1 MSNFLVNS
9 FIEFP
14 VAVFSP
20 ADISNLYAWYDASD
34 TDTITES
41 SNRVS
46 AWENKEGTS
55 ARDINQGTGGSQP
68 LLISGG
74 KNSLDTI
81 DFTGDR
87 YVITDSALTLI
98 SSAQLTIFIV
108 CKIPADGSTI
118 NQSMSNV
125 SDSGGVFLTFYHED
139 NNTIRVSNTSGGAY
153 VIDSPPS
160 ALSWTYATISQNGT
174 SGFVRT
180 NGALEVTTPTSPI
193 GSANSFSGLCVG
205 RYEDKANNYWNEEI
219 GEIIIYNKIL
229 NGTEIGQVEEYLA
242 AKWDI

>member
-1 MSNFLVNS
+1 MGFLINS

-14 VAVFSP
+14 SSFSP
-20 ADISNLYAWYDASD
+20 SNISDLYAWYDASD
-34 TDTITES
+34 IDTITKDGS
-41 SNRVS
+41 DRVS
-46 AWENKEGTS
+46 AWTNKEGTT
-55 ARDINQGTGGSQP
+55 ARNINQSTGGSQP
-68 LLISGG
+68 LWLSAS

-81 DFTGDR
+81 DFVSNR

-108 CKIPADGSTI
+108 LKMPSNTGTI
-118 NQSMSNV
+118 NHSMSNV
-125 SDSGGVFLTFYHED
+125 DTSGGVFHPFYHED

-160 ALSWTYATISQNGT
+160 ALAWTYVTVSQNGT

-180 NGALEVTTPTSPI
+180 DGVLKTISPSSPL

-205 RYEDKANNYWNEEI
+205 RYEEVAGRYWNEEI

-229 NGTEIGQVEEYLA
+229 NATEIGQVEEYLST
-242 AKWDI
+242 KWGI

>member
-1 MSNFLVNS
+1 MGFLVNS

-20 ADISNLYAWYDASD
+20 ADISDLYAWYDASD
-34 TDTITES
+34 SSTITES

-46 AWENKEGTS
+46 AWENKEGTT

-68 LLISGG
+68 LLISGS

-81 DFTGDR
+81 DFVGDR
-87 YVITDSALTLI
+87 YMITDSALTTI
-98 SSAQLTIFIV
+98 TSAQLTIFIV
-108 CKIPADGSTI
+108 CKIPVNGSTV
-118 NQSMSNV
+118 NHTMSNV
-125 SDSGGVFLTFYHED
+125 NDPVGVFHPFYHED
-139 NNTIRVSNTSGGAY
+139 NNTIRISNTSGGAY

-180 NGALEVTTPTSPI
+180 NGALETTVPTSPL
-193 GSANSFSGLCVG
+193 GSANSFAGLCVG
-205 RYEDKANNYWNEEI
+205 RYEEIAGSYWNEEI

-229 NGTEIGQVEEYLA
+229 DSTEIGQVEEYLA